1 MFKKIKLIIFITA
14 INLFA
19 SVSFAFN
26 LPANEIKVGDPVYI
40 EDTDI
45 EKHYAVFLPFEE
57 PTDGQVCASFSG
69 EEIEQNNN
77 LKDYGTCFINDEG
90 VFTIV
95 EIEEPFSSSY
105 EDLQFNEKIIQEGK
119 VTLVNNPDVVSSE
132 SIDILEDRKEST
144 EAIITDLSSFIREAQ
159 DEIKRILSGLVD
171 TPESTE
177 ATSSAEMASSS
188 VLGARS
194 FNLLGLVREN
204 YLIFVMIV
212 LISVST
218 TILIILIKKT
228 GKRK

>member
-105 EDLQFNEKIIQEGK
+105 EDLQFNEKIIQESK
-119 VTLVNNPDVVSSE
+119 VTLVNNPGVVSSE
-132 SIDILEDRKEST
+132 SIDISEDGKEST
-144 EAIITDLSSFIREAQ
+144 EAIITDLSSFIRDAQ

-177 ATSSAEMASSS
+177 ATSSAETASSS
-188 VLGARS
+188 VLGAKS
-194 FNLLGLVREN
+194 FNLPGLVREN

>member
-105 EDLQFNEKIIQEGK
+105 EDLQFNEKIIQESK
-119 VTLVNNPDVVSSE
+119 VTLVNNPDVVSLE
-132 SIDILEDRKEST
+132 SIDISEDGKEST
-144 EAIITDLSSFIREAQ
+144 EAIITDLSSFIRDAQ

-188 VLGARS
+188 VLGAKS
-194 FNLLGLVREN
+194 LNLLGLVREN